1 MLNVVKVISNLHSRH
16 ILFSPHL
23 FSPKSS
29 IKARLMSVCFYQAVV
44 THDNFNVSRLQLY
57 SIKALLSCSC
67 SSHLELY
74 CQHFWI
80 PSLYLALVLVTSPS
94 TGWLYIFEEKICIL
108 LTDSVHR
115 VGLMQSSHNR
125 LVVFDTLVF

>member
-1 MLNVVKVISNLHSRH
+1 MLNAVKVISNLHSGH
-16 ILFSPHL
+16 IFFSLHL

-29 IKARLMSVCFYQAVV
+29 VKAPVCMFFTKQLSLMIIP
-44 THDNFNVSRLQLY
+44 RLQLC
-57 SIKALLSCSC
+57 SIKALLYLAQCSC
-67 SSHLELY
+67 SSQLKMY
-74 CQHFWI
+74 CHYFGI